1 MVGRTKKINLAREQ
15 LEDGVQLLLE
25 KRYVSALTLLGAA
38 EEILSRLAE
47 EQGGKHF
54 LDGIWE
60 EVNAWNRSRGGD
72 DVPKRRIYRSFNEP
86 RNSVKHHTPGDIP
99 SVAIYKEPAA
109 LMMARRAQHAADY
122 LGLKYRNKRML
133 EERLEEWHAY
143 CNGVES
149 AEANDP
155 CQLSLI

>member
-1 MVGRTKKINLAREQ
+1 MVGRTKKITLAREQ

-25 KRYVSALTLLGAA
+25 RRYVSALTLLGAA

-60 EVNAWNRSRGGD
+60 EVNAWNRRFGGD
-72 DVPKRRIYRSFNEP
+72 DVPKTRIYRSFNEP
-86 RNSVKHHTPGDIP
+86 RNSVKHHTPGVVP
-99 SVAIYKEPAA
+99 SVAIFKEPAA

-122 LGLKYRNKRML
+122 LGLKYRNKKML
-133 EERLEEWHAY
+133 EERLAAWHAE
-143 CNGVES
+143 CNRTENT
-149 AEANDP
+149 AADDP
-155 CQLSLI
+155 IQPSLI